1 MTGAISQLQMVYV
14 AEEDRILF
22 RVNSTDKKEFR
33 FWLTRRYVILLL
45 KVLGDHKQVDPD
57 ISLQATPQAKA
68 AIQDFKAEKA
78 IGDASFDQKFN
89 DEDNEYPLGQDIKL
103 AFKLSYNLR
112 DDGSMQLGVQ
122 PKTGQG
128 INIVLNQEI
137 NITMTRLLMT
147 AVRNAEWRL
156 EENTSPGGTTVP
168 EKVVV
173 N

>member
-33 FWLTRRYVILLL
+33 FWLTRRYTILLL
-45 KVLGDHKQVDPD
+45 GVLSDHKQVDPD

-68 AIQDFKAEKA
+68 ALQHFKEEKA
-78 IGDASFDQKFN
+78 IGDASFDQQFSEK
-89 DEDNEYPLGQDIKL
+89 DNEYPLGQDIKL

-112 DDGSMQLGVQ
+112 DDGTMQLSVQ
-122 PKTGQG
+122 PKEGQG
-128 INIVLNQEI
+128 ITIVLNQDI
-137 NITMTRLLMT
+137 NITMSQLLMT
-147 AVRNAEWRL
+147 AVKNAEWRL
-156 EENTSPGGTTVP
+156 EGNLTSAMAPAQTNI
-168 EKVVV
+168 VV